1 MNNGRGR
8 IFVTGA
14 AGMIGSNVA
23 RALVHDGQVVIGIDN
38 LWRGTKRNLHDLA
51 QRSNFIFRHA
61 DIVADADWYR
71 DIGEDDTIIHAADIV
86 AGIGYVFSNEWMVFQ
101 KNISINSQI
110 ARIVNQLQPAQLI
123 YLGTACS
130 YPQSL
135 QRSVETSVLK
145 EAAKFPADPESGY
158 GWSKL
163 IGEIDLKL
171 AVKDTR
177 TRLTVLDLH
186 NVYGCPCVYSDTTAQ
201 VIPSLIF
208 KALKSKDG
216 KLSVWGDGGQGRG
229 FLHVTDVVA
238 AVRSALNYTGLEQVF
253 MIGPDGCTTIAE
265 VAELIQAHPMVN
277 ISEIV
282 FDPSQPTGDRGR
294 FADTTLAKRDLRWTP
309 KVDFKQGLYEMID
322 WVLEDYRARE
332 RVERP
337 SEEPVSEP
345 APGLSLENPLS

>member
-1 MNNGRGR
+1 
-8 IFVTGA
+8 
-14 AGMIGSNVA
+14 
-23 RALVHDGQVVIGIDN
+23 VHDGQVVVGIDN
-38 LWRGTKRNLHDLA
+38 LWRGTKRNLQGLA
-51 QRSNFIFRHA
+51 ERSNFIFRHV

-86 AGIGYVFSNEWMVFQ
+86 AGIGYIISNEWMVFQ
-101 KNISINSQI
+101 KNISINTQV

-135 QRSVETSVLK
+135 QRSVETSILS
-145 EAAKFPADPESGY
+145 EASKFPADPESGY

-163 IGEIDLKL
+163 IGEIDFKL

-186 NVYGCPCVYSDTTAQ
+186 NVYGCPCVYSDATAQ

-216 KLSVWGDGGQGRG
+216 KLSVWGDGRQGRG

-238 AVRSALNYTGLEQVF
+238 AVRSALNYTGLEQVL
-253 MIGPDGCTTIAE
+253 MIGPDRCTTIAE
-265 VAELIQAHPMVN
+265 VAELIQAHPIVN
-277 ISEIV
+277 ISKIV
-282 FDPSQPTGDRGR
+282 FDMSRPTGDLGR
-294 FADTTLAKRDLRWTP
+294 FADAALAERELGWTA

-337 SEEPVSEP
+337 SEEPVSVP
-345 APGLSLENPLS
+345 APGSVFENPA